1 MQVTRT
7 SFPETAH
14 CLNRDCLQLWF
25 CLSAPSQGMHNS
37 AAQGLRGAGGKGG
50 RAPERERER
59 EHSLGL
65 NKLTHTDW
73 LRGRVADVA
82 VETRFFFLPSLSE

>member
-1 MQVTRT
+1 MQVTLT
-7 SFPETAH
+7 FFPETAH

-25 CLSAPSQGMHNS
+25 CLSAPSRGMHNS
-37 AAQGLRGAGGKGG
+37 AAQGPRGVRGIGGGH
-50 RAPERERER
+50 RREREG

-73 LRGRVADVA
+73 LGGRVADVD
-82 VETRFFFLPSLSE
+82 VETRPPPPIRVM